1 MYAGREKRWA
11 VQRHTG
17 KARKTPAAGS
27 KDLQDMR
34 EAVRDYARGS
44 EILLRQ
50 VPVLSRRCKSGD
62 GSQWGCAEMSAENAT
77 NSNDAL
83 NAEESVQN
91 TEAPK
96 RSGRKLKLLCNPQ
109 NLPEPTL
116 SQPTLPDMQTASED
130 TKYAVRDF
138 FADRVLKSKKKARE
152 RGWR

>member
-1 MYAGREKRWA
+1 
-11 VQRHTG
+11 
-17 KARKTPAAGS
+17 
-27 KDLQDMR
+27 
-34 EAVRDYARGS
+34 
-44 EILLRQ
+44 
-50 VPVLSRRCKSGD
+50 
-62 GSQWGCAEMSAENAT
+62 MSAENAT
-77 NSNDAL
+77 NITGAS

-109 NLPEPTL
+109 NLPEPMID
-116 SQPTLPDMQTASED
+116 PPNLPDMQTASED